1 VVETL
6 QQNNFIIQNDLSM
19 MGKVASLMCDGLPLV
34 RASLMISERFEQLNI
49 IDIISWLG
57 IFGWSMKDNDELV
70 DNGTELSDELK
81 ELLHYTE
88 EYSVYL
94 YDKELK
100 NTYYKAS
107 IMYDWMKNKNAEQ
120 IVQYIG
126 LAEFGNFIKTILRVS
141 SFIEEL
147 RTIFL
152 GMEKYELFNKFENYE
167 ERLFYGIVS
176 NASIYV
182 NN

>member
-1 VVETL
+1 
-6 QQNNFIIQNDLSM
+6 M
-19 MGKVASLMCDGLPLV
+19 
-34 RASLMISERFEQLNI
+34 
-49 IDIISWLG
+49 
-57 IFGWSMKDNDELV
+57 
-70 DNGTELSDELK
+70 
-81 ELLHYTE
+81 
-88 EYSVYL
+88 
-94 YDKELK
+94 
-100 NTYYKAS
+100 
-107 IMYDWMKNKNAEQ
+107 
-120 IVQYIG
+120 QYIG
-126 LAEFGNFIKTILRVS
+126 LSEFGNFIKTILRVS